1 MSSQEPPQAPAP
13 EKVDEAFKE
22 SNRKFDAKSK
32 SEYFDPCQEFAQ
44 RSIRCLHRNGGDRS
58 MCGDFFQAYKDCK
71 KEWFERRKEER
82 KKNGAWW

>member
-22 SNRKFDAKSK
+22 SNRKFDA
-32 SEYFDPCQEFAQ
+32 
-44 RSIRCLHRNGGDRS
+44 
-58 MCGDFFQAYKDCK
+58 AYKDCK